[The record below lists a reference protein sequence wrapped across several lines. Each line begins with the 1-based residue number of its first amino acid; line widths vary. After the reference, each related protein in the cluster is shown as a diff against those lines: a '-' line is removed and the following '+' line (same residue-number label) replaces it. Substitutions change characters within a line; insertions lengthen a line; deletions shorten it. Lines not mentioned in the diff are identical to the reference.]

1 MQQQESVARDTG
13 TGLAQAG
20 ARSYFLFRVTHYLRD
35 RVMVNREAQ
44 IKLLLALG
52 VFIFVLCTPEPLPS
66 VHVSMSR
73 GWSLVSADVTVQC
86 PGNSS
91 HSLSAKQTW
100 PRELMWGWMSST
112 KSMEGELQ

>member
-52 VFIFVLCTPEPLPS
+52 VFIFVLCTPEPLSS
-66 VHVSMSR
+66 VHVSMS
-73 GWSLVSADVTVQC
+73 LC
-86 PGNSS
+86 PGVGHWSVQMSRCSVQVTPVTLCQLNS
-91 HSLSAKQTW
+91 HGQ
-100 PRELMWGWMSST
+100 EN
-112 KSMEGELQ
+112 

>member
-66 VHVSMSR
+66 VHVSMSPCLHVQ
-73 GWSLVSADVTVQC
+73 GLVTGQC
-86 PGNSS
+86 RCHGAVS
-91 HSLSAKQTW
+91 
-100 PRELMWGWMSST
+100 R
-112 KSMEGELQ
+112 